1 MILKTLHWKYEE
13 WTIGRYT
20 SPFGSIGLLTF
31 PPMCAIICHLLE
43 NPGINC
49 YASHFT
55 ECKQSRWNNR
65 NEPEAILPQ
74 QQQWGQGTG
83 RRHTKLSSVYS
94 SLTVH
99 TLENTMRIT
108 KIPYFSIGF
117 IYFLKFGISTSS
129 FITAENHQIICFRVI
144 TDEGNADRLVISA
157 IKEHWGKYFGVSGR
171 VWKNLCWRRCTKKE
185 TAPHRHSLTHEV
197 TYKLWIAMQ
206 AILKLVCFEIWPI
219 LVLTKPDVFS
229 EQTKTWR
236 LGRAKNKNTQKV
248 ILSWNHDTLP
258 MIL

>member
-1 MILKTLHWKYEE
+1 MADFH
-13 WTIGRYT
+13 T

-83 RRHTKLSSVYS
+83 RRHTIGPKALLCLFV
-94 SLTVH
+94 VNCAH
-99 TLENTMRIT
+99 TGEYHANHQILI
-108 KIPYFSIGF
+108 KIPCFSIGF
-117 IYFLKFGISTSS
+117 IYCWKFGISTSS
-129 FITAENHQIICFRVI
+129 FITAENHQMICFRVI

-157 IKEHWGKYFGVSGR
+157 IKEHRGKYFGVSGR

-197 TYKLWIAMQ
+197 TYKL
-206 AILKLVCFEIWPI
+206 
-219 LVLTKPDVFS
+219 
-229 EQTKTWR
+229 
-236 LGRAKNKNTQKV
+236 
-248 ILSWNHDTLP
+248 
-258 MIL
+258 